1 MLSVIFAYM
10 SDKGWVRKGIL
21 LASAIPLALL
31 ANIVRVT
38 GTGVLAH
45 FFGDKV
51 ARGFLHEFSGL
62 AVFAFG
68 FALLF
73 LEYSLLNRALN
84 HENTKERGSPQRR
97 GGRRKGTFFSSR

>member
-1 MLSVIFAYM
+1 MLSVIFVYLM
-10 SDKGWVRKGIL
+10 QPGWKHKSVVL
-21 LASAIPLALL
+21 LSVVPIAVA

-45 FFGDKV
+45 FFGDQV

-68 FALLF
+68 VVVLF
-73 LEYSLLNRALN
+73 LEYSLLNRIDQ
-84 HENTKERGSPQRR
+84 HRGSRR
-97 GGRRKGTFFSSR
+97 GVDGRR